1 MNQTKTRIGVVGCGY
16 WGPNHIRNFLSLGRN
31 GADMVVAADR
41 DPARRQRISELYPM
55 VRVET
60 DASLVF
66 QDPSIDA
73 VVIATPVETHYPLA
87 KQALS
92 LGKHVLVEKPLVT
105 DPDQAEE
112 LIYLA
117 ETGGRVLMVGHTFE
131 YTAAVNRIREIIA
144 SGELGEILYIR
155 SLRVNLGLFQTDI
168 NVLWD
173 LAPHDVSILLYVLQM
188 APTAVMAVGNA
199 NINRTI
205 EDVASITIE
214 FDSDVMANIIV
225 SWLDPRKVREMT
237 IVGSKKMLVYDDT
250 SANEKLRIFDKG
262 VDGPKDYESFGEFPY
277 SYRYGDI
284 VTPFLQEHEP
294 LREECAHF
302 LGCIKTG
309 ETPRSGGKAG
319 LDVARVL
326 SAAEASLRAG
336 GQRVELAPIPA
347 IPAQLSWPLRGNG
360 QVDTEDAIAIQ
371 RAAGA

>member
-1 MNQTKTRIGVVGCGY
+1 
-16 WGPNHIRNFLSLGRN
+16 
-31 GADMVVAADR
+31 MVVAADR

-360 QVDTEDAIAIQ
+360 QVDTEDAIAIL